1 MEICVSRA
9 TVCDVPGLV
18 DCALQ
23 SAREAG
29 PDWAA
34 RFDQAHAERH
44 MSRLVIDGHCFV
56 AKRNGAVIGLIA
68 CMPIDVGYARIADL
82 ETAHIYVRAEERAS
96 KAVFKLFEGVE
107 AYAADNG
114 LKVLFHQADYPSAI
128 DGRRCNGDR
137 VETLF
142 RRRRYDGP
150 IDIVYSAPDFT
161 RVGITYLFDAAKR
174 SAVEGTRAPSSRPAS
189 CGQQPPGE
197 EHHSEDCKDR
207 SRQDHKP
214 VGVEGIQRG
223 PVEKRAHNAADG
235 IDNAEGGVG
244 DNEIGAVEAIPD
256 HGECEPIDGAR
267 RTCADE
273 EEAEKEHRRGERIG
287 DGKSADRCG
296 AGARHQR

>member
-1 MEICVSRA
+1 MEICITRA

-18 DCALQ
+18 DCARQ
-23 SAREAG
+23 SAQEAG
-29 PDWAA
+29 PGWAA

-56 AKRNGAVIGLIA
+56 AKRHGAVIGLIA

-96 KAVFKLFEGVE
+96 NAVFKLFEGVE

-142 RRRRYDGP
+142 RRRRYEGP
-150 IDIVYSAPDFT
+150 IDIVYAAPDFT

-174 SAVEGTRAPSSRPAS
+174 SAVDGHRTPSSRPAR

-197 EHHSEDCKDR
+197 EHHSEGCKDR
-207 SRQDHKP
+207 SRQDHEP
-214 VGVEGIQRG
+214 VGVEGIQRRS
-223 PVEKRAHNAADG
+223 VEKRTDDAADG
-235 IDNAEGGVG
+235 IDNSEGGVG
-244 DNEIGAVEAIPD
+244 DNEIGVLEAIPD
-256 HGECEPIDGAR
+256 HGKGKPVDGAR
-267 RTCADE
+267 CASADE
-273 EEAEKEHRRGERIG
+273 EEA
-287 DGKSADRCG
+287 
-296 AGARHQR
+296 